1 MTDRTAWTALDPED
15 RRAVEA
21 LAGADGGDA
30 GQETT
35 DRALAACDA
44 LAGGHGDVAPAD
56 RRRIVLY
63 LLGRLSPGRAAGTW
77 SLLRDDDGAAAWA
90 AALRDGLTDVLGDDR
105 PSLPAD
111 DDARSPADLARL
123 GADEVQAEER
133 TLAARRAERDRQ
145 RTAANAKAAAAEL
158 LSPFRSEALEA
169 QRTADDHAELPDFA
183 PRPVRFAMYVLVLAL
198 VAGLGFAIFVR
209 IPVNTNATVLVTR
222 IPDSAPGSEE
232 GIELLVLLPD
242 VSGGGK
248 DAPSGADVRAGD
260 ELRVAL
266 PGQDQ
271 RQSVRIRSVSAER
284 RSPREVVEQY
294 RLPLG
299 QANRVTGP
307 GYVAVAPIRP
317 AAGRSKRSYEGTVT
331 TEASVQVG
339 TQRIISLLF

>member
-1 MTDRTAWTALDPED
+1 MSAPTAWTDLGPED
-15 RRAVEA
+15 RAALEA
-21 LAGADGGDA
+21 LAGGDDGGA
-30 GQETT
+30 GTGVPE
-35 DRALAACDA
+35 RALRACDA

-56 RRRIVLY
+56 RGRIALY
-63 LLGRLSPGRAAGTW
+63 LLGRQSPGRAAGTW
-77 SLLRDDDGAAAWA
+77 ALLGSDDAAAAWA
-90 AALRDGLTDVLGDDR
+90 GALRDGLADLVGEDR

-111 DDARSPADLARL
+111 EGARSPTDLTRL
-123 GADEVQAEER
+123 DAEAVRTEER
-133 TLAARRAERDRQ
+133 TLARRRAERDRK
-145 RTAANAKAAAAEL
+145 RTEANAKAAAAEL
-158 LSPFRSEALEA
+158 MSPFRSEALEA

-183 PRPVRFAMYVLVLAL
+183 PRPVRFAMYLLVLAL

-242 VSGGGK
+242 VSGGEE

-271 RQSVRIRSVSAER
+271 RESVRLRSVSEGR

-307 GYVAVAPIRP
+307 GYVAIAPIRP
-317 AAGRSKRSYEGTVT
+317 AAGRSRRSYEGTVT